1 MSTIYSIPDQ
11 KNFELLI
18 RALTRDHLID
28 RLGTPL
34 LF

>member
-1 MSTIYSIPDQ
+1 MSSIYSIPDQ

-18 RALTRDHLID
+18 RSLKGDHLING
-28 RLGTPL
+28 LGTPL